1 MSYRVIVDSCGELT
15 LQMKESGIFK
25 TASLSMEVDGFHIP
39 DDETFDQA
47 DFLKEEWLQAR
58 NVRSHPVH
66 PRSVI
71 WNYTNVMLTESMQL
85 LCQGN

>member
-39 DDETFDQA
+39 DDETF
-47 DFLKEEWLQAR
+47 
-58 NVRSHPVH
+58 
-66 PRSVI
+66 
-71 WNYTNVMLTESMQL
+71 
-85 LCQGN
+85 

>member
-25 TASLSMEVDGFHIP
+25 TSSLSMEVDGFHIL

-47 DFLKEEWLQAR
+47 DFLR
-58 NVRSHPVH
+58 NVRSHPVR